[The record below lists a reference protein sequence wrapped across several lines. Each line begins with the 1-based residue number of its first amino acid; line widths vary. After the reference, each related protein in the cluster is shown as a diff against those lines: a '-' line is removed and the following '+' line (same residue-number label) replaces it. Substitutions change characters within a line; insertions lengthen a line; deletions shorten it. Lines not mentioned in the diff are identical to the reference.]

1 MPAQIPDS
9 IADWSTTAGS
19 NSPSGSANV
28 GPDLND
34 NLQAM
39 QVAVRQTYTRGS
51 IASAATCDIGTV
63 DAELLTVTGATGI
76 SSLGA
81 TLGATGYGVHKLLTF
96 AGALTLTHSASL
108 ACISSANITTEA
120 GDSCMVEY
128 SASGW
133 TMLWYARKSGASI
146 AIGGLVQN
154 GSAAAPLGFVGD
166 PDTGPYSAGTNT
178 YGISTGGTLRVSV
191 SAAALVTTLPIQV
204 PAGSSS
210 VPAISYYIN
219 GSTDSGI
226 YFSGSNIYLQC
237 DGAGAQLYIEPSTVI
252 AQSAANG
259 DTVFR
264 ASHRSVTGDPDS
276 IAHFETYRNSDSSF
290 DAVKVT
296 CDADGTPNLIWR
308 VRGDGATF
316 ADGAYSGSGADYAE
330 AFLFT
335 GPEPQPGDPV
345 ALDGDRVRIA
355 VDGDDI
361 IGVVSERACA
371 IGDAQLLEQGGVP
384 VGLVGKLR
392 INPGRP
398 IRPEWRLLAGNLYL
412 VK

>member
-1 MPAQIPDS
+1 
-9 IADWSTTAGS
+9 
-19 NSPSGSANV
+19 
-28 GPDLND
+28 
-34 NLQAM
+34 
-39 QVAVRQTYTRGS
+39 
-51 IASAATCDIGTV
+51 
-63 DAELLTVTGATGI
+63 
-76 SSLGA
+76 
-81 TLGATGYGVHKLLTF
+81 VHKLLTF
-96 AGALTLTHSASL
+96 AGALTLTNSASL

-178 YGISTGGTLRVSV
+178 YGISTGGTLRLSV
-191 SAAALVTTLPIQV
+191 SSTAVISTLPLQV
-204 PAGSSS
+204 PAGSAS
-210 VPAISYYIN
+210 VPAISFYSN
-219 GSTDSGI
+219 GSNDAGI
-226 YFSGSNIYLQC
+226 YFAGNNIYLQC
-237 DGAGAQLYIEPSTVI
+237 DGSATRLYVEPDTVV
-252 AQSAANG
+252 ASSNAAG

-264 ASHRSVTGDPDS
+264 AQHTNTGGDPD
-276 IAHFETYRNSDSSF
+276 AVGAFDTYRNASSGF
-290 DAVKVT
+290 DMLKVT
-296 CDADGTPNLIWR
+296 ADADGTPNLIWR

-335 GPEPQPGDPV
+335 GEEPQPGDPV

-355 VDGDDI
+355 VEGDDI

-371 IGDAQLLEQGGVP
+371 IGDAKLLEQGGVP

-392 INPGRP
+392 VNPGRP
-398 IRPEWRLLAGNLYL
+398 LHPSWRLLAGNLYL